1 MNTSKPGPNNETDNQ
16 KNDALCNGTSYEIV
30 NGSIPSIPIRIPGR
44 RPSFSP
50 SEDVT
55 KAPTEPNNDKDDD
68 EDQGEDTDVEDEKD
82 GSTEQAD
89 VEPSAVAINITESQN
104 DTPEQKTE

>member
-1 MNTSKPGPNNETDNQ
+1 MNASKPEPDNATDNQ

-30 NGSIPSIPIRIPGR
+30 NRSIPSIPIRIPGR

-55 KAPTEPNNDKDDD
+55 KAPTTSDNDKNDDD
-68 EDQGEDTDVEDEKD
+68 DQGEDTDVEDEKD
-82 GSTEQAD
+82 GSSEKAD
-89 VEPSAVAINITESQN
+89 IEPSGDTINITKSQN
-104 DTPEQKTE
+104 DAPEQKTE